1 MPKSS
6 AETPVDKLT
15 KAAAKAELKKLAEAI
30 SAADA
35 AYYQNDAPDLTDA
48 DYDALRNRLNA
59 IEEKFPDLK
68 HAGSPSQNV
77 GVAPAGGFGKITHL
91 KPMLSLDNLFAD
103 EDVIDLIARIRRFLN
118 LKPDDEVAMTA
129 EPKIDG
135 LSISLLYEAGVL
147 VSAATRGDGAVG
159 EDVTA
164 NVRTIADVPEK
175 LKGKGH
181 PARIEVR
188 GEIYILMSD
197 FERLQKI
204 EAEAGRKVPA
214 NPRNF
219 AAGSLRQKDPEIT
232 RARPLKLFAYTWG
245 FVSDEFAATQTEAV
259 EKFRSWGLPVN
270 PDMRRATDA
279 EGLLKIY
286 HNIEARRAKLGYDID
301 GVVYKVDRLDW
312 QDRLGFVSRSPRW
325 AAAHK
330 FPAQQAITQLL
341 GIDIQVGRTGKLAPV
356 ARLAPINVG
365 GVVVSN
371 ATLHNEDEIAR
382 LGVMINDWVVVQRAG
397 DVIPQIVR
405 VVDDKR
411 PKDAKAFKFPHT
423 CPFCGSEAVRGSGD
437 GEEDVDRRCTGG
449 LICPAQAVERLKYF
463 VARRAFDIDGLGAK
477 QIEEFFEAGV
487 IAAPQH
493 IFMLDSQIEKAGK
506 PPLEEWEGYGET
518 SAAKLRD
525 AIDKARIQPL
535 DRFIN
540 ALGIRHIGETNA
552 LLLAR
557 HFGTFEALQETAAN
571 AAAQRPND
579 AYRRL
584 ENVEGVGPGARD
596 KLLAAAAELPNKE
609 PVTADESFETA
620 LASIAGLNKT
630 SRAALAAE
638 YADWKT
644 FRSEI
649 QSAAKGQ
656 PGEDLIALAAINGFG
671 TVAAEALVDFFAEK
685 HNREVVKALTQNVE
699 IAPYKHADTSNSE
712 VAGKTVVFTGSLEK
726 MTRDEAKEQAIGLG
740 AKVSGSVSKKTDLV
754 IAGPGAG
761 SKLADAEK
769 HGVKVLTEDEWLKL
783 IGKA

>member
-1 MPKSS
+1 MAKKS
-6 AETPVDKLT
+6 EQTPVDKLT

-35 AYYQNDAPDLTDA
+35 AYYQDDAPDLTDA
-48 DYDALRNRLNA
+48 EYDALRNRLNA
-59 IEEKFPDLK
+59 IEEKFPELK
-68 HAGSPSQNV
+68 EADSPSQKV
-77 GVAPAGGFGKITHL
+77 GVAPTGGFGKITHL

-103 EDVIDLIARIRRFLN
+103 EDVVDLIARIRRFLN
-118 LKPDDEVAMTA
+118 LKADDEVAMTA

-135 LSISLLYEAGVL
+135 LSISLLYEDGVL
-147 VSAATRGDGAVG
+147 VRAATRGDGAVG

-245 FVSDEFAATQTEAV
+245 FVSEEFAKTQTEAV
-259 EKFRSWGLPVN
+259 EKFKAWGLPVN
-270 PDMRRATDA
+270 PAMGRATDA

-286 HNIEARRAKLGYDID
+286 HDIEARRAKLGYDID

-405 VVDDKR
+405 VVDEKR
-411 PKDAKAFKFPHT
+411 PKDAKPFKFPHT

-449 LICPAQAVERLKYF
+449 LICPAQAIERLKYF
-463 VARRAFDIDGLGAK
+463 VARRSYDIEGLGAK

-487 IAAPQH
+487 ITAPQH
-493 IFMLDSQIEKAGK
+493 IFMLDKQIEKAGK

-525 AIDKARIQPL
+525 AIDKARVQPL

-596 KLLAAAAELPNKE
+596 KLIAAAAELPATQ
-609 PVTADESFETA
+609 PVSADDTLENSIQ
-620 LASIAGLNKT
+620 IAGLNKNAK
-630 SRAALAAE
+630 AALAAE
-638 YADWKT
+638 YADWPT
-644 FRSEI
+644 FRAQM
-649 QSAAKGQ
+649 QSAAKGG
-656 PGEDLIALAAINGFG
+656 PGEDLVALAAINGFG

-699 IAPYKHADTSNSE
+699 ITPYKRADTSNSE
-712 VAGKTVVFTGSLEK
+712 VAGKTVVFTGTLEK

-761 SKLADAEK
+761 SKLADAQK
-769 HGVKVLTEDEWLKL
+769 YGVTVLTEDEWLKL

>member
-1 MPKSS
+1 M
-6 AETPVDKLT
+6 AETVISKLT
-15 KAAAKAELKKLAEAI
+15 KAAAKAELKKLAEQI

-48 DYDALRNRLNA
+48 DYDALRSRLNA

-68 HAGSPSQNV
+68 HADSPSQKI
-77 GVAPAGGFGKITHL
+77 GAAVAQGFGKVTHL
-91 KPMLSLDNLFAD
+91 KPMLSLDNLFSD
-103 EDVIDLIARIRRFLN
+103 EEVGELIARVRRFLN
-118 LKPDDEVAMTA
+118 LKADEEIGVTA

-135 LSISLLYEAGVL
+135 LSCSLLYENGVL
-147 VSAATRGDGAVG
+147 ARAATRGDGAVG

-164 NVRTIADVPEK
+164 NVRTISDVLEK
-175 LKGKGH
+175 LKGRGH

-188 GEIYILMSD
+188 GEVYMLMSD
-197 FERLQKI
+197 FERFRDA

-245 FVSDEFAATQTEAV
+245 FVSDAFAKTQTEAI
-259 EKFRSWGLPVN
+259 EQFKSWGLPVN
-270 PDMRRATDA
+270 PEMKRATSA

-286 HNIEARRAKLGYDID
+286 RDIEARRAKLGYDID
-301 GVVYKVDRLDW
+301 GVVYKIDRLDW

-330 FPAQQAITQLL
+330 FPAQQAMTQLL

-356 ARLAPINVG
+356 ARLRPITVG

-371 ATLHNEDEIAR
+371 ATLHNEDEISR
-382 LGVMINDWVVVQRAG
+382 LGVQLKDWVIVQRAG

-405 VVDDKR
+405 VVEEKR
-411 PKDAKAFKFPHT
+411 PKDATPFKFPHT

-463 VARRAFDIDGLGAK
+463 VARRTFDIEGLGAK

-487 IAAPQH
+487 ITAPQH
-493 IFMLDSQIEKAGK
+493 IFSLDKQIETAGK

-518 SAAKLRD
+518 SANKLRD
-525 AIDKARIQPL
+525 AIEKARTQPF
-535 DRFIN
+535 DRFLN

-552 LLLAR
+552 LLMAR
-557 HFGTFEALQETAAN
+557 HFGSFEALQEAVAN

-584 ENVEGVGPGARD
+584 EGVEGIGPGARE
-596 KLLAAAAELPNKE
+596 KLLAAALDLPTKQ
-609 PVTADESFETA
+609 PVTADETLETA
-620 LASIAGLNKT
+620 LASVAGLNKT
-630 SRAALAAE
+630 ARAALAAE
-638 YADWKT
+638 YADWPT
-644 FRSEI
+644 FRQQV
-649 QSAAKGQ
+649 QSAAKGR
-656 PGEDLIALAAINGFG
+656 PGEDLIALGAINGFG
-671 TVAAEALVDFFAEK
+671 SVAAEALVDFFAEK
-685 HNREVVKALTQNVE
+685 HNRDVLKALLQKVTVVPHQ
-699 IAPYKHADTSNSE
+699 IADTSGSK
-712 VAGKTVVFTGSLEK
+712 VAGKIVVFTGSLEK
-726 MTRDEAKEQAIGLG
+726 MTRDEAKAQALALG
-740 AKVSGSVSKKTDLV
+740 AKVSGSVSSKTDLLV
-754 IAGPGAG
+754 AGPGAG
-761 SKLADAEK
+761 SKLADAQK

-783 IGKA
+783 TGKG